1 MEVLNYRP
9 KQIGEGLVCFFIR
22 RHDSDRVLGVLHS
35 TLDTDLNVATLVGV
49 LLLHVRPHFSGQVLL

>member
-1 MEVLNYRP
+1 MEVFNDRP
-9 KQIGEGLVCFFIR
+9 KQIGEGLVCFFIC

-35 TLDTDLNVATLVGV
+35 TLDTDLNVTTLVGV